1 MYAYK
6 NLTRTDVFID
16 FAFGTDL
23 SDENTT
29 YQDPPVDVKNL

>member
-1 MYAYK
+1 M
-6 NLTRTDVFID
+6 NLTRTNVFID

-23 SDENTT
+23 ADEHTT